1 MTPTTSLPTAFVDER
16 VNAPTEAIDMTALIL
31 AQKQAHH
38 A

>member
-1 MTPTTSLPTAFVDER
+1 MSATTPRPTAFVDER
-16 VNAPTEAIDMTALIL
+16 VHAPTEAIDMTALIL